1 LIGSFKCMFKVKAL
15 NVTVAFLML
24 LFIPLIPAQAGS
36 ENVDKVDWTADYI
49 LVSKAAKELTLYA
62 GVKRIKTYKV
72 ALGRDPV
79 GHKVRQ
85 GDRKTPEGIYF
96 IDARNENSKYH
107 LALHIS
113 YPDAIDDYK
122 ARNLGSSPGGG
133 IMIHGTGDE
142 YEWMGKLHASIN
154 WTDGCIAVTNKE
166 IEEIW
171 ELVPDGTLIE
181 IRP

>member
-1 LIGSFKCMFKVKAL
+1 MLMLKTL
-15 NVTVAFLML
+15 NVTVALLMA
-24 LFIPLIPAQAGS
+24 LFIPLITAQAGS
-36 ENVDKVDWTADYI
+36 DNVDQVAGTQADFI
-49 LVSKAAKELTLYA
+49 LVSKASKELTLYS

-79 GHKVRQ
+79 GHKVRK

-96 IDARNENSKYH
+96 IDARNDNSKYH